1 MGVAGVLVLGAGPS
15 PRTPERIDNR
25 SAAATTRLPADDRV
39 DDRVDD
45 QADDQADVRGELR
58 NEPDAAEAIF
68 LAEVLPVLEARCVE
82 CHGPDRAKAGL
93 RLDSLEA
100 ILDVPSLDRVVVGG
114 DLEASFLWE
123 RVTLPAD
130 HFDAMPPKGD
140 RLAAH
145 ELDSIRRW
153 IEALPADDG
162 PVAAE
167 MDESEIHAA
176 RVEEALAERWAFR
189 DLETP
194 TPPRVQDPEWC
205 RNEIDFFVLSKLEQA
220 GIEPAP
226 EADPLTLVRRAH
238 LDLIGLPPTPEEID
252 AFIDAWDAD
261 PDRAWEDLVDRLL
274 DSPHHGEKW
283 ARHWLDLVRYADTN
297 GFERDSVKNGAWKY
311 RDWVVR
317 ALNADMPYD
326 RFVLEQLAGDE
337 LADRDYDSLVATGY
351 YRLGMWDDE
360 VPDLAQALA
369 DDLDGI
375 VDVTG
380 RTFLSL
386 PMGCVRCHAH
396 KGDPIAHEEYY
407 EFAAYFAGVRPY
419 KTSPFN
425 SIAGEN
431 VMRMVRS
438 DFGHAD
444 PEAERRAYLDQ
455 RKRIV
460 GELRAFEAA
469 AGLVGAEE
477 AAETLPDRA
486 PEDGLVVHLP
496 FEEDRSARTANL
508 AGDGERDDDAA
519 VRDATFAREGRIG
532 RAFGFDGG
540 DDRVEIDRPV
550 AEDFTISLWMKTSD
564 VGGGS
569 ESDRRWFLGKG
580 LVDGEVPGVVP
591 DFGVSLVANGYI
603 AAGTGAPETF
613 LSSGPGYN
621 DDRWHHVAF
630 TREMASGEIVLFVD
644 GVEVDRAVGSTAP
657 LDRPDRLAIGAMLPG
672 HGAFAGDLDELR
684 IYDRVLDAA
693 SILAMATGTLPR
705 ERARSILAADTDTG
719 HTDRLARFDLLHDS
733 LQRLR
738 PPEWR
743 GESVLVVRDVP
754 EPPETFVM
762 LRGNPHSLGAK
773 VEPDVPEMAGRFR
786 PGPIEAP
793 DHGESSGR
801 RLALARWIADPRN
814 DLAMRSIVNRIWQHH
829 FTRPIAPTPN
839 DFGKFGENPTH
850 PELLDWLAA
859 AFVDRGMSLKELHR
873 LLMHSSTYR
882 QSSVPGEDALALDA
896 GNDLLSRFRMRR
908 LTAEELRDS
917 MLAANGT
924 LDPRLGGPGVRPPLP
939 EAVLATS
946 SRPEEVW
953 PLTPEDSWRRRS
965 LYIHQK
971 RSLQHPLLTVFD
983 SADVDQPC
991 PVRFSTVQPTQAL
1004 SMLNGDL
1011 TIREAKSLARRLERE
1026 RPGDLEAQIVLG
1038 RRLVSGRIPSDEEIA
1053 EAIEFVAD
1061 LERVEGLSRGEALEN
1076 LCLLLFNLNEFLYVD

>member
-1 MGVAGVLVLGAGPS
+1 MGVAGGLVLGAEPS
-15 PRTPERIDNR
+15 PRTPERIVDR
-25 SAAATTRLPADDRV
+25 SPTTITRPLADE
-39 DDRVDD
+39 
-45 QADDQADVRGELR
+45 QADTRTTS
-58 NEPDAAEAIF
+58 DAAEAIF

-123 RVTLPAD
+123 RVNLPED
-130 HFDAMPPKGD
+130 DVDAMPPKGD

-153 IEALPADDG
+153 IETLPADDG

-205 RNEIDFFVLSKLEQA
+205 RNEIDFFILAKLEEI
-220 GIEPAP
+220 GLEPAP
-226 EADPLTLVRRAH
+226 EADPLTLLRRAS
-238 LDLIGLPPTPEEID
+238 LDLVGLPPTPEEIE
-252 AFIDAWDAD
+252 AFLAAWDAD
-261 PDRAWEDLVDRLL
+261 PDRAWEELVDRLL
-274 DSPHHGEKW
+274 ESPHHGEKW
-283 ARHWLDLVRYADTN
+283 GRHWLDLVRYADTN

-326 RFVLEQLAGDE
+326 RFVIEQLAGDE

-455 RKRIV
+455 RRKV
-460 GELRAFEAA
+460 VEELRAFEAA

-508 AGDGERDDDAA
+508 AGDGEGNDDAA

-550 AEDFTISLWMKTSD
+550 AEDFTISLWMRTSD

-580 LVDGEVPGVVP
+580 LVDGEIPGIVP

-613 LSSGPGYN
+613 LSSGPGHN

-630 TREMASGEIVLFVD
+630 TREMTSGEIVLFVD
-644 GVEVDRAVGSTAP
+644 GVEVDRAVGSKSP
-657 LDRPDRLAIGAMLPG
+657 LDRPERLAIGAMLPG

-693 SILAMATGTLPR
+693 TIRSMATGTLR
-705 ERARSILAADTDTG
+705 RADARDAIVASGDSDL
-719 HTDRLARFDLLHDS
+719 LARFDALHETLAELD
-733 LQRLR
+733 

-786 PGPIEAP
+786 PGPIEVP

-859 AFVDRGMSLKELHR
+859 AFVDRGMSMKEFHR
-873 LLMHSSTYR
+873 LLMNSSTYR
-882 QSSVPGEDALALDA
+882 MSSVPGEDALALDA

-953 PLTPEDSWRRRS
+953 PLTPEDSWGRRS

-1004 SMLNGDL
+1004 SMLNGEL
-1011 TIREAKSLARRLERE
+1011 VIREARRFAERLERQ
-1026 RPGDLEAQIVLG
+1026 RPGDLREQIALG
-1038 RRLVSGRIPSDEEIA
+1038 RLLVSGRPASAQDLDEA
-1053 EAIEFVAD
+1053 VAFIEE
-1061 LERVEGLSRGEALEN
+1061 LETVDGLSRREALEN
-1076 LCLLLFNLNEFLYVD
+1076 LCLVLFNLNEFLYVD